1 MGDYDQAIYVGS
13 MDGNSAEQRLPESG
27 PYLIRLYLMGNDR
40 DTDKTVGYDLDVSI
54 Q

>member
-1 MGDYDQAIYVGS
+1 MFIGS
-13 MDGNSAEQRLPESG
+13 RDGKVADMRLPQTG
-27 PYLIRLYLMGNDR
+27 PYVIRLYLMGNDR